1 MFLEVILKKKPHKR
15 PFCEKGDLSREK
27 LDQQEIN
34 GLIKKFTS
42 FQADQRVLCF
52 NLNILTDMSAKTV
65 QIRSNCPKSAV
76 YAAI

>member
-1 MFLEVILKKKPHKR
+1 MSFGGNVKKNINAFFVK
-15 PFCEKGDLSREK
+15 REK

-52 NLNILTDMSAKTV
+52 NLNILTGMSAKTV
-65 QIRSNCPKSAV
+65 
-76 YAAI
+76 